1 MSQSLDI
8 GQNSDGGISDFQFS
22 GQSLKKVNCHNSRTS
37 DDIDMKLG
45 SATKPNKRNK
55 TRTKK
60 FEGDIMSENFDV
72 FDIFLIYGKCLAIW
86 KPDSGHIV

>member
-1 MSQSLDI
+1 
-8 GQNSDGGISDFQFS
+8 
-22 GQSLKKVNCHNSRTS
+22 
-37 DDIDMKLG
+37 MKLG